1 MAKVKAIMRLK
12 VKPKDSTTGCA
23 TAIKTAKVKDSE
35 KLKD

>member
-1 MAKVKAIMRLK
+1 MVRVKAIMMLK
-12 VKPKDSTTGCA
+12 VKPKDLATGCA